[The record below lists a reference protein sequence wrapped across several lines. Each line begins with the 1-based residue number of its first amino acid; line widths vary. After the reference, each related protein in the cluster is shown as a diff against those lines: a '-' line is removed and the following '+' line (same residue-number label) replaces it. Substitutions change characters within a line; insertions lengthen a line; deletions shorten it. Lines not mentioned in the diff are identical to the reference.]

1 MNTTSSTPFETAKPL
16 TPSGTLPNMDAGIKA
31 VADLAI
37 RSTEIDMIEV
47 DTSEFGSGLPATIP
61 LFFEPQSKQILD
73 IKPHLEKFRQF
84 PARIKGTAKT
94 TTLQSFIDLT
104 NRHKAANSVVFA
116 STAWPIP
123 SLTAV
128 IDYHLDEGEPRAMHL
143 DHRITYEFPLTEE
156 LMDWMAF
163 NEKPMKQA
171 DFALFLEEHAAELA
185 SPHDGEKQRFEQ
197 LFKERVATPVEVVGL
212 SRHLEVYVG
221 AKIKRQERLQT
232 GERVVEFSEE
242 HSNAKGEKVDIP
254 GVFIVSVQAFTDGE
268 PVRIAARLRY
278 RVSGGDISW
287 FYSLYRWD
295 QELRTRVKD
304 DLATVAKDTAL
315 PCFEGSPET

>member
-156 LMDWMAF
+156 LKEWMAF

-171 DFALFLEEHAAELA
+171 DFAQFLEEHAAELA

-197 LFKERVATPVEVVGL
+197 LFKERLATPVEVVGL

-221 AKIKRQERLQT
+221 AKIKRQERLL
-232 GERVVEFSEE
+232 
-242 HSNAKGEKVDIP
+242 P